1 MKIPERNLVR
11 CRLGRD
17 GFTLS
22 ELLVAMACLGLVLA
36 GLTGLFASGH
46 QSFLIGLNQVE
57 AQENVRIALQRMAD
71 EIRGAGNGPSGAA
84 FTAIAVGQTATSLI
98 LQNDWNG
105 NGIIEPG
112 VTTNVNGALRGEQVT
127 YSFIGTQLMR
137 QESGV
142 DAAALPLVGG
152 IQNLTFLYLGADGAP
167 TALSAN
173 IRSVTVAVQA
183 GPQTRQPSNP
193 CVPYTYAEGNVGVTM
208 IDTARIRNR

>member
-1 MKIPERNLVR
+1 LVR

-98 LQNDWNG
+98 LQTDWNG
-105 NGIIEPG
+105 RGIIEPG

-142 DAAALPLVGG
+142 AAAAVPLIGG
-152 IQNLTFLYLGADGAP
+152 GQGLSFTYLAADGAS
-167 TALSAN
+167 TAVRAN
-173 IRSVTVAVQA
+173 IRCVTGAVR
-183 GPQTRQPSNP
+183 GGSQTRH
-193 CVPYTYAEGNVGVTM
+193 
-208 IDTARIRNR
+208 AR